1 MMRGVVKRMSVPLT
15 RSTCG
20 YFGILLAVIGGKS
33 LFLARCCVGYVVVNF
48 EG

>member
-33 LFLARCCVGYVVVNF
+33 LFLVSEMLGCNKVNF